1 MRLIHVL
8 AFSTVVAW
16 AGAGAAADDGRMPA
30 IGDPALRLSTSL
42 SRVPGETAEPAA
54 PATEPSFTERT
65 RQPVEALRQ
74 ASEGRERELLEAL
87 AAAKRQQESTVA
99 IERRLAQARGQRYA
113 NPVVY
118 TLAALLAA
126 AVAAALVLWRRMRQA
141 KPGSRSAFF
150 LQQ

>member
-8 AFSTVVAW
+8 AFSTVVAL
-16 AGAGAAADDGRMPA
+16 AGGDAAADDGRMPA

-42 SRVPGETAEPAA
+42 SRVPGETAEPPASAA
-54 PATEPSFTERT
+54 EPSFTERT

-87 AAAKRQQESTVA
+87 TAAKRQQDTTAA
-99 IERRLAQARGQRYA
+99 IERRLEQARGQRYA

-118 TLAALLAA
+118 TFAALLAA
-126 AVAAALVLWRRMRQA
+126 AVAAALVMWHRVRRAR
-141 KPGSRSAFF
+141 PGSRSAFF